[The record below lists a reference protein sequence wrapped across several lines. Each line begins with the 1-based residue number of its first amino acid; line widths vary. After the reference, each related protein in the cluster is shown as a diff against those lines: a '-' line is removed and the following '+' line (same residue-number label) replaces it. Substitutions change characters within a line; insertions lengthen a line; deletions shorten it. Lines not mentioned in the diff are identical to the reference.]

1 MSIITISRQMGT
13 GAYQI
18 ASDVARELKYTLVDA
33 ELIRSRAQKHG
44 LSSEMFE
51 MVDEKPPSFDTVE
64 NRKRAAALNTLE
76 LILLDFARKGNVVL
90 YGRGCQYLLRDCGN
104 VLKVRIVADS
114 EDRMS
119 RFAEREWIDPDLA
132 NSIIRLNDYQR
143 EGFISFCFNASWDD
157 PLAYDIVFNMTRLSQ
172 KSVVNSIVVAAK
184 EPRLKQTEADAAEF
198 IDNTILTN
206 RIKIALLDAE
216 ECDYRPFRISS
227 VKGRVYLN
235 GCLSS
240 EEAKNTVLKIVK
252 SVKGVREIKEEI
264 QVVNYDLYKDKS

>member
-1 MSIITISRQMGT
+1 MGT

-18 ASDVARELKYTLVDA
+18 ASDVASELKYTLVDA
-33 ELIRSRAQKHG
+33 ELISSRAQKHG

-51 MVDEKPPSFDTVE
+51 MVDEKPPSFDTIE

-76 LILLDFARKGNVVL
+76 LILLDFAREGDVVL
-90 YGRGCQYLLRDCGN
+90 YGRGCQYLLKDCDN
-104 VLKVRIVADS
+104 VLKVRVVADF

-119 RFAEREWIDPDLA
+119 HFAEREWIAPDLA
-132 NSIIRLNDYQR
+132 SSIIRLNDYQR
-143 EGFISFCFNASWDD
+143 EGFIRFCFNASWDD
-157 PLAYDIVFNMTRLSQ
+157 PLAYDIMFNTTRLAP
-172 KSVVNSIVVAAK
+172 KSVVSAIVAAAK
-184 EPRLKQTEADAAEF
+184 DPRLKQAEADAAEF

-227 VKGRVYLN
+227 VKGRVSLN

-240 EEAKNTVLKIVK
+240 DKAKNMALRIVK
-252 SVKGVREIKEEI
+252 SVKGVLEVKEEI
-264 QVVNYDLYKDKS
+264 QVVNCDLYKDKS